1 MFKILDFLI
10 SGKIFVNK
18 FTFSWILTLKA
29 IYTFLDT
36 LGHGYIYHYHMICY
50 NNDFRYNWGL
60 LDVVLKCFAIGGFI
74 VDFMIFKNLLSC
86 SSVNCS
92 HNSPE

>member
-29 IYTFLDT
+29 IYTFLNT
-36 LGHGYIYHYHMICY
+36 LGHGYIYHHHMICY

-60 LDVVLKCFAIGGFI
+60 LDVVLKCFTIGGIYYRFY
-74 VDFMIFKNLLSC
+74 DF
-86 SSVNCS
+86 
-92 HNSPE
+92 